1 MTSAALHSQ
10 NPAAADLSAERL
22 AAANINPVSGLATDY
37 LNHFNEPAM
46 LLQMVADCPDLAE
59 EILTWEPR
67 SYAEHFEHTGFRDK
81 ELAIAAYEAA
91 DPLVRLAFHRACAAV
106 EVALRDAQHRL
117 SGGSEDL
124 GFAAPHADL
133 VFELIAEVTG
143 VIHGTAADPTAA
155 DQAAIDALFS

>member
-1 MTSAALHSQ
+1 MAATAPQPISPSAAPLCSI
-10 NPAAADLSAERL
+10 RL
-22 AAANINPVSGLATDY
+22 AAANINPQSRLATDY

-59 EILTWEPR
+59 DILAWQPR

-106 EVALRDAQHRL
+106 EVALREAQARL

-124 GFAAPHADL
+124 AFAAPHADL

-143 VIHGTAADPTAA
+143 VIHGAAAQPSATE
-155 DQAAIDALFS
+155 QAAVDALFS